1 MWETILCNSLLEVI
15 GNWRRVGGEDRWWWK
30 SEETGSFMVSSTYKI
45 LENLLIP
52 REELCGTKE
61 RVFGSVWKS
70 LASTKVVAFSWQL
83 LLDRIPTKLNLARR
97 RVLPLDDSV
106 NCVFCNL
113 RAEIS
118 SHIFLH
124 CQFAFKVWSKV
135 LGWLHINL

>member
-15 GNWRRVGGEDRWWWK
+15 RNWRRVGGEDRWWWK

-70 LASTKVVAFSWQL
+70 LA
-83 LLDRIPTKLNLARR
+83 PTKEES
-97 RVLPLDDSV
+97 LPLDDSV

-124 CQFAFKVWSKV
+124 CQFAFKVWS
-135 LGWLHINL
+135 N